1 MMARPRGTGR
11 VFTRGG
17 SRWIAYCHRG
27 EERRESVALA
37 LGKLPSHVKVT
48 DAWNLL
54 KKPSLSDGP
63 IPRRYDLAPRGMN

>member
-1 MMARPRGTGR
+1 MMARTRGTGR

-37 LGKLPSHVKVT
+37 LGKPPSHVKVT

-54 KKPSLSDGP
+54 KKRLAEMEDGP
-63 IPRRYDLAPRGMN
+63 LRFARS